1 MENRRIAITGSIG
14 SGKSVVQNIVKAMGF
29 PVYDCD
35 REARNIMDNDKAI
48 IRTIAEEISATA
60 VKEGRIDRKALS
72 AIVFSDKDRLARL
85 NALVHRAVID
95 DYRTWSRDRKISFVE
110 SAILF
115 SSKLYQDINEI
126 WEVKAPESLRIVRVS
141 WRNPELSRSDIVRR
155 IEAQK
160 IETEAIE
167 QSDIVRHII
176 VNDDSQA
183 ILPQIE
189 ALL

>member
-60 VKEGRIDRKALS
+60 VKEGRMDRKALS